1 MKRPFVVLSCRMSR
15 RAARSGAT
23 SFLASDVM
31 YAESLNRV
39 RTVHLAGGESFRVN
53 MTLAQIFDR
62 LADERFMYC
71 HRSVVVNLDYVR
83 LLSEEMLTLVD
94 GAQLPVGRRRM
105 QEVRAAFKA
114 RRG

>member
-1 MKRPFVVLSCRMSR
+1 MKRPFVVLSCCMSH
-15 RAARSGAT
+15 RAARSGAA

-53 MTLAQIFDR
+53 MTLA
-62 LADERFMYC
+62 RFMYC

-105 QEVRAAFKA
+105 QEVRAAFKV